1 MSDLSTKGDFR
12 WQYRPLLWA
21 VIVFILAFF
30 AWAGWSEIDQH
41 VRGMGRIVPD
51 GKARIIQHLEGGI
64 VEKILIS
71 EGQKVE
77 KGEIMFMVANTQA
90 KAKLKELA
98 VVMQTLSLKL
108 TRLHAERN
116 NLDTLDFD
124 AEIEA
129 KYPDLSRSERRLFEA
144 NNSEFSEKVNGLKG
158 RLRQKKL
165 RENELEAKMSN
176 LQLELENAVK
186 QAEIKEQLYD
196 KGVVSES
203 AFLAVKSE
211 VLKLRTQLNQVEK
224 EIPIIHAESA
234 EIDSR
239 IAEIKQQRRAQVG
252 EEFNE
257 VQTNIKMLNEQ
268 ISALQDE
275 VLRTAIISPINGIV
289 NKLHINT
296 IGGVSQPGAPLAEV
310 IPVDETLIVE
320 GKISTD
326 DRGKI
331 WLGLPVITKI
341 TAYDYTI
348 YGGIDGELSYISADT
363 LREGESEFYQIRVTL
378 SSDTLKQGKPVFPGM
393 TAELSIVTGKITI
406 LHALLKPLWN
416 IQGSALREM

>member
-1 MSDLSTKGDFR
+1 MTNISAKKDFR

-21 VIVFILAFF
+21 VVVFIIAFF
-30 AWAGWSEIDQH
+30 IWAGWSEIDQH
-41 VRGMGRIVPD
+41 IRGAGRIVPD

-64 VEKILIS
+64 VEGILIA
-71 EGQKVE
+71 EGQKVK
-77 KGEIMFMVANTQA
+77 KGETMFLVANTQA

-98 VVMQTLSLKL
+98 VVVQTLGLKQV
-108 TRLHAERN
+108 RLQAERN
-116 NLDTLDFD
+116 NDKKLKFD
-124 AEIEA
+124 ADVEA
-129 KYPDLSRSERRLFEA
+129 RYPDLSRSERRLFKA
-144 NNSEFSEKVNGLKG
+144 NNSEFSEKVNGLND
-158 RLRQKKL
+158 RLKQKKL
-165 RENELEAKMSN
+165 RESELRAKMDN
-176 LQLELENAVK
+176 LQLELENSQK
-186 QAEIKEQLYD
+186 QAGIKEQLYN

-203 AFLAVKSE
+203 VYLAVKSE
-211 VLKLRTQLNQVEK
+211 VLKLQTQMQQVER

-234 EIDSR
+234 EIDSH
-239 IAEIKQQRRAQVG
+239 IAELKQQRRSQVG

-257 VQTNIKMLNEQ
+257 VQTNIKMLDEQ
-268 ISALQDE
+268 VTALQDE
-275 VLRTAIISPINGIV
+275 VLRTAILSPINGIV

-310 IPVDETLIVE
+310 IPVDETLVVE

-348 YGGIDGELSYISADT
+348 YGGIDGELTYISADT

-378 SSDTLKQGKPVFPGM
+378 SSDKLKQGKPVFPGM